1 MIKSDVT
8 DAVVNTTSMKLLRN
22 KVDVIQQELNLKR
35 TDIEWKVLKRK
46 ISFPQKPYE
55 SFILLGENE
64 LGYVKMNPN
73 EAGIEVGISSSIIKA
88 PSLTDAITSPV
99 IKYLNSENSFS
110 ESSENILT
118 YAILYALA
126 FIEAQG
132 EHCKFKNTLKKY
144 MKTFNLDDGE

>member
-1 MIKSDVT
+1 MIVSDVT

-22 KVDVIQQELNLKR
+22 KVDAIQQELNLKR

-55 SFILLGENE
+55 SFIFLGENE
-64 LGYVKMNPN
+64 LGYVKINPN
-73 EAGIEVGISSSIIKA
+73 EVGISSSIIKA
-88 PSLTDAITSPV
+88 PSLTDAIASPV
-99 IKYLNSENSFS
+99 IKDTNSKDS
-110 ESSENILT
+110 LT

-126 FIEAQG
+126 FIETQG
-132 EHCKFKNTLKKY
+132 EYCECKNTLKKY